1 MREDVKSVL
10 GSLSYDELLEVA
22 STVAELKK
30 EAKANAKAEAIASEA
45 ATVARVNELI
55 ASGTLKLGSEIVV
68 SYKGNDVVATVKT
81 VPTEKA
87 KNLRLYSE
95 SFDGETHER
104 YAEKSRFVDM
114 V

>member
-1 MREDVKSVL
+1 MREDVKNVL
-10 GSLSYDELLEVA
+10 AGLSYDELLEVG
-22 STVAELKK
+22 TLLTDLKK
-30 EAKANAKAEAIASEA
+30 SARYDAKAEATALQE

-55 ASGTLKLGSEIVV
+55 ASGSLKMGSEILV
-68 SYKGNDVVATVKT
+68 SYKNKVVNATVKT

-104 YAEKSRFVDM
+104 YADKFRFVDLA
-114 V
+114 